1 MRLLVVDS
9 RGQETLLPIRADI
22 ADEISLRLREALP
35 AIGQERLG
43 QLSAQAI
50 LGTLV
55 TAMEP
60 DPRRPTGAQI
70 RFALDIS
77 EKLGVSLPDRIL
89 QDRTVMGAFLTRH
102 GSRLR

>member
-1 MRLLVVDS
+1 MRLLLVDS
-9 RGQETLLPIRADI
+9 LGRETVLPVRADI
-22 ADEISLRLREALP
+22 ADELSRRLTEALP
-35 AIGQERLG
+35 AIGPKRLG
-43 QLSAQAI
+43 ELSAQAI

-60 DPRRPTGAQI
+60 DPRRPTTAQI

-77 EKLGVSLPDRIL
+77 EKLGIPLPQRIL

-102 GSRLR
+102 GGRFR